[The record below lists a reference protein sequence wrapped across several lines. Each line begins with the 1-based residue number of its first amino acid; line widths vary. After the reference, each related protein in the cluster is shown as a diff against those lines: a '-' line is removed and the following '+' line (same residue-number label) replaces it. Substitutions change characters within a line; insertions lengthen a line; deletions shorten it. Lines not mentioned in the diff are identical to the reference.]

1 MGYSGRLDKLLY
13 VPLPTKEDRV
23 SIFKALVEQKVKLD
37 KDVDLQLLADK
48 ADGFSG
54 ADCAALVREAGLAV
68 LREGGTATCIS
79 PLHFDVAFQH
89 VLPSV
94 TKKDQR
100 RYDALSQKLARART
114 RFTPQKEQELETAT
128 ETSSSPPPP
137 PTTTTTNSNQ
147 TEEQP

>member
-1 MGYSGRLDKLLY
+1 M
-13 VPLPTKEDRV
+13 PLPTKEDRV

-68 LREGGTATCIS
+68 LREGSSATCIA

-114 RFTPQKEQELETAT
+114 RFTPQKEQELETTTSETKT
-128 ETSSSPPPP
+128 ETPQPP
-137 PTTTTTNSNQ
+137 PTTTTTNSNE
-147 TEEQP
+147 TNEQP